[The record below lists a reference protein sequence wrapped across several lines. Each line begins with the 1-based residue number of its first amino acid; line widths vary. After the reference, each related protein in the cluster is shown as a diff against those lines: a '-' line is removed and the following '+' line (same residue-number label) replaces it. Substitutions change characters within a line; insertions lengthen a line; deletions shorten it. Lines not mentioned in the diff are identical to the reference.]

1 MWKQIEELKKGDF
14 VYWLNHYDDIRKG
27 EVENVTMYHTVVI
40 VKVKGLYAQKG
51 YGYVSGIKGGYK
63 LYGRHGTE
71 FYTLLE
77 DAEGTRDKEK
87 EKSQFYSVWYH
98 MNELKRK
105 GITVSIS
112 L

>member
-1 MWKQIEELKKGDF
+1 MWKKIEELKKGDF
-14 VYWLNHYDDIRKG
+14 VYWLYFDDIRKG

-40 VKVKGLYAQKG
+40 VKVQGLYAQKG
-51 YGYVSGIKGGYK
+51 YGYVSGIKGGCT

-77 DAEGTRDKEK
+77 DAERTRDNKIRER
-87 EKSQFYSVWYH
+87 QFSTVWYH
-98 MNELKRK
+98 MNELKRE